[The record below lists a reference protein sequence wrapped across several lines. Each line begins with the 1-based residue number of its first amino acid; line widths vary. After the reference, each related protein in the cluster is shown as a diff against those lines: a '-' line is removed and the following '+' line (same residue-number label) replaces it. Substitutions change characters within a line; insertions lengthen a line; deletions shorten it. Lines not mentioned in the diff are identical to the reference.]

1 MKFPLSKI
9 TRLIGEAQLFLLGN
23 TGGQHVT
30 ALAKETL
37 MTSWDRCVVFVVC
50 LFFFFLSFSRLN
62 CLCAV
67 NKYVNECQT
76 LDAP

>member
-37 MTSWDRCVVFVVC
+37 MTSWDRCVVFVV
-50 LFFFFLSFSRLN
+50 FFFYVIISRSN

-67 NKYVNECQT
+67 NKYVNAFQT